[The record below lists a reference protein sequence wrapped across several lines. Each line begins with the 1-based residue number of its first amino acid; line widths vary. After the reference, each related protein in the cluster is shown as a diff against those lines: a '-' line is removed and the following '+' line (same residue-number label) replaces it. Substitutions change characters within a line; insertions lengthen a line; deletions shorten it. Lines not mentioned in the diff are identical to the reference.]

1 MAANTPIVIVHQDST
16 SPDEGIVL
24 GPSLTKIT
32 VSENP
37 SQKVSFLKT
46 IADETFWSFF
56 PHCEKLV
63 LLRTLTQLFCE
74 EVMVRWSPL
83 RDEKLFSKL
92 ETCATVELLAFR
104 PLGLCFNSNLLSLCR
119 WSVYCGGDKRWCHN
133 PTSSKG
139 SGRWRRTM
147 KSEDWTNIHSVANET
162 FNFVD
167 LQTIFLSK

>member
-1 MAANTPIVIVHQDST
+1 MSQQVRGSAHALLDSGGNKSDEDKAMMAANTPIVIVHQDST

-46 IADETFWSFF
+46 IADETFGSFF

-119 WSVYCGGDKRWCHN
+119 WSVYCGGDKR
-133 PTSSKG
+133 
-139 SGRWRRTM
+139 
-147 KSEDWTNIHSVANET
+147 
-162 FNFVD
+162 
-167 LQTIFLSK
+167 